1 MLRSSFVLLILIP
14 GFFMA
19 LRDRFVALL
28 MYLWFAFFKPQDW
41 IWIDISS
48 LRLSLVFGL
57 VLVVPAIFSGIWPNL
72 THLLSVGN
80 ALFLA
85 TAFVAHI
92 NAVDQ
97 AQSWY
102 WVDFLT
108 RLTLICLFTVSLVT
122 TKQRLI
128 WVLAVVA
135 GSFGFH
141 AGKAGVASLA
151 GGGLRFAEGLT
162 GAFADNNGYA
172 MGTVMVIPLLLAV
185 ALNAHLLMDDPKA
198 WQTKWIRRGFYAAI
212 PACAF
217 TVVSTFSRGGFL
229 GLAAALL
236 FYVALHQKRVRLS
249 MAGAAFVVL
258 GLTFA
263 PIPDGYFDRLE
274 TITNYEEIGEE
285 SAMSRTHFWE
295 VAVVMADARP
305 LGVGLRNF
313 GAEYDKYDFTY
324 GRYGQHRDVHSS
336 HFQVLSE
343 QGVIGLAVWIG
354 QFALAGWVALRVRRR
369 SQEPGVTPEDAH
381 FMVSVSNCLS
391 ASMAGFVIGGS
402 FVSLAL
408 NDITW
413 LTFALLAALDRMT
426 RAMVVS
432 QPVPVLAAVPEP
444 RSVPRT
450 LGSWKPPSRPIAAR
464 LASGHAVQGKKS

>member
-1 MLRSSFVLLILIP
+1 MGKQVFFAGIVPENELTAYYAASDIFLLPNRVHEGDIE
-14 GFFMA
+14 GFGIVFLEA
-19 LRDRFVALL
+19 AASGKPVIGGNSGGVPEAVQRDVTGLL
-28 MYLWFAFFKPQDW
+28 VDGSV
-41 IWIDISS
+41 DE
-48 LRLSLVFGL
+48 
-57 VLVVPAIFSGIWPNL
+57 VVKAIRR
-72 THLLSVGN
+72 
-80 ALFLA
+80 LA
-85 TAFVAHI
+85 TSERSGNDLAWRAGSARWGYSAGSGRLRGIDSATAPDLDQRLALVSDATLDPCPVHSDPGLFHGPAGSIPRAPDVPLVCVLQAARLDLDRHLEPAPVARVWSRARRPRHLQRHLAKPDASAEHRERAVPGHGSHRAL
-92 NAVDQ
+92 NAVDH

-102 WVDFLT
+102 WLDFLT
-108 RLTLICLFTVSLVT
+108 RLILICLFTVSLVT

-151 GGGLRFAEGLT
+151 GGGLRFADGLT

-185 ALNAHLLMDDPKA
+185 ALNAHLLLDDPKA

-249 MAGAAFVVL
+249 MAGAALVVL

-285 SAMSRTHFWE
+285 SAMSRY
-295 VAVVMADARP
+295 AL
-305 LGVGLRNF
+305 LGSR
-313 GAEYDKYDFTY
+313 
-324 GRYGQHRDVHSS
+324 HRD
-336 HFQVLSE
+336 
-343 QGVIGLAVWIG
+343 G
-354 QFALAGWVALRVRRR
+354 R
-369 SQEPGVTPEDAH
+369 
-381 FMVSVSNCLS
+381 
-391 ASMAGFVIGGS
+391 
-402 FVSLAL
+402 
-408 NDITW
+408 
-413 LTFALLAALDRMT
+413 
-426 RAMVVS
+426 
-432 QPVPVLAAVPEP
+432 
-444 RSVPRT
+444 
-450 LGSWKPPSRPIAAR
+450 
-464 LASGHAVQGKKS
+464 